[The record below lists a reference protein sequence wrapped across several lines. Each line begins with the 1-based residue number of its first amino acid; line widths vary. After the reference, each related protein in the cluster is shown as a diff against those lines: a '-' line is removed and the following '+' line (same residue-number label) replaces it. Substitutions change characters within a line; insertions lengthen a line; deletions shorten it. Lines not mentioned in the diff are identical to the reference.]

1 MVTDEQKW
9 LLRYGRGWVQWFE
22 LMEGPV
28 GEQEVDPI
36 HTRLVDAGKI
46 EIDKHKMRVR
56 LKEKNEPSEL

>member
-1 MVTDEQKW
+1 M
-9 LLRYGRGWVQWFE
+9 QWFE